1 MKIGD
6 LVKINETEFP
16 TAVLQN
22 GSLKPFVGA
31 IGIVYSSC
39 GILPETGS
47 REAFLVRWVNLCG
60 VDWAELKDA
69 IWGAYELVV
78 ISSTS

>member
-1 MKIGD
+1 MKVGD

-31 IGIVYSSC
+31 IGIIYRYC
-39 GILPETGS
+39 GLAAEAPT
-47 REAFLVRWVNLCG
+47 REAFLVRWVNLAG
-60 VDWAELKDA
+60 VDWAELKDG
-69 IWGAYELVV
+69 IWGTYELVV
-78 ISSTS
+78 MSSAS